1 MPLPSLHIPR
11 YRHRPRGTVTAL
23 AALLVLCSCGDDS
36 SLAPVS
42 TPPPSTGSGSAVA
55 TSASPET
62 TASVTTTSA
71 GTAPATTATP
81 ATPPATSAPSPTE
94 STTQPQG
101 PITVDAY
108 QVRSDEAVGGQFQV
122 QVTNTGDEEFTVV
135 GVRLQSPGSNS
146 SSSSHDRRCS
156 ASGSAPTSPPNTG
169 PSSAT
174 STWPPSGAGLQIQR
188 PDGRDEEI
196 DLPFQSLYVLDRI
209 HRRECAA
216 QAFAEAVDMHLG
228 PMEVA
233 TSGDRSVMSTTLVL
247 ERRGSDEAI
256 VVDDTRGSVLITPI
270 LTSSTGRELAVGA
283 EQVDMPYEFETRSCM
298 PHLLADVKKPFDFT
312 VYVRIGDAEQQA
324 VALETSQAERDQLW
338 DYVLDFCADQR

>member
-1 MPLPSLHIPR
+1 
-11 YRHRPRGTVTAL
+11 
-23 AALLVLCSCGDDS
+23 
-36 SLAPVS
+36 
-42 TPPPSTGSGSAVA
+42 VA
-55 TSASPET
+55 TSAPPET
-62 TASVTTTSA
+62 TASVTTASA

-81 ATPPATSAPSPTE
+81 ATPPATSTPPPTE
-94 STTQPQG
+94 SATKPPG

-122 QVTNTGDEEFTVV
+122 QVTNTGDDEFTVV
-135 GVRLQSPGSNS
+135 GVRLQSPGFEQLEFEPRSTLFGVGQRT
-146 SSSSHDRRCS
+146 DL
-156 ASGSAPTSPPNTG
+156 TTKYG
-169 PSSAT
+169 PVICDVDLAT
-174 STWPPSGAGLQIQR
+174 SGAGLQIQR
-188 PDGRDEEI
+188 PDGRDEEVE
-196 DLPFQSLYVLDRI
+196 LPFQSLYVLDRI

-228 PMEVA
+228 PMEVT

-338 DYVLDFCADQR
+338 DYVLNFCADQR